1 MTAVITTIDPSKPMV
16 AICFD
21 DGAVGSSAD
30 STSMRIINAIA
41 NEGFR
46 ATFFYV
52 GNWINSTDKE
62 NEVKYDYSKGMEI
75 ANHSTSHP
83 DLTTKSASEIRS
95 EYDTTQQK
103 LRDIIGAEPAALMRL
118 PYLACNSAV
127 QSALSD
133 VSLITCSIDT
143 QDWNGATSDQIIARI
158 KAAMN
163 DGSLDNS
170 IVLCHETYASTA
182 EAIESLAPYL
192 KEQGWQIV
200 TVSELFEANGKTL
213 EGGNVYTRCN

>member
-1 MTAVITTIDPSKPMV
+1 MV

-21 DGAVGSSAD
+21 DGAVGSSSD

-62 NEVKYDYSKGMEI
+62 NEVKYAYSKGMEI

-163 DGSLDNS
+163 DSSLDNS

-182 EAIESLAPYL
+182 EAIEYLAPYL
-192 KEQGWQIV
+192 KEQGW
-200 TVSELFEANGKTL
+200 
-213 EGGNVYTRCN
+213 

>member
-1 MTAVITTIDPSKPMV
+1 
-16 AICFD
+16 
-21 DGAVGSSAD
+21 
-30 STSMRIINAIA
+30 
-41 NEGFR
+41 
-46 ATFFYV
+46 
-52 GNWINSTDKE
+52 
-62 NEVKYDYSKGMEI
+62 MEI

-83 DLTTKSASEIRS
+83 NLTTKSASEIRS
-95 EYDTTQQK
+95 EYNTTQQK

-118 PYLACNSAV
+118 PYFACNSAV

-182 EAIESLAPYL
+182 EVIEYLAPYL

>member
-1 MTAVITTIDPSKPMV
+1 MNSPRVKSSKPTTSATSTVPATTTMTAVITTIDPSKPMV

-21 DGAVGSSAD
+21 DGAVGSSSD
-30 STSMRIINAIA
+30 STSMRI
-41 NEGFR
+41 
-46 ATFFYV
+46 
-52 GNWINSTDKE
+52 STDKE
-62 NEVKYDYSKGMEI
+62 NEVKYAYSKGMEI

-118 PYLACNSAV
+118 PYFACNSAV

-143 QDWNGATSDQIIARI
+143 QDWNGATSNQIIARI

-182 EAIESLAPYL
+182 EAIEYLAPYL

-200 TVSELFEANGKTL
+200 TVSEAFRG
-213 EGGNVYTRCN
+213 

>member
-1 MTAVITTIDPSKPMV
+1 
-16 AICFD
+16 
-21 DGAVGSSAD
+21 
-30 STSMRIINAIA
+30 
-41 NEGFR
+41 
-46 ATFFYV
+46 
-52 GNWINSTDKE
+52 
-62 NEVKYDYSKGMEI
+62 
-75 ANHSTSHP
+75 
-83 DLTTKSASEIRS
+83 
-95 EYDTTQQK
+95 
-103 LRDIIGAEPAALMRL
+103 MRL
-118 PYLACNSAV
+118 PYFACNSAV

-133 VSLITCSIDT
+133 VSLITCLIDT
-143 QDWNGATSDQIIARI
+143 QDWNGATSDQIIAKI

-182 EAIESLAPYL
+182 EAIEYLAPYL